1 MNLWG
6 GVGGT
11 LQPIAGG
18 KPLED
23 FEQVNNVIIKLMF
36 YKWSLFCGDENEE
49 RKQRHYYNQGR
60 RCCSLC
66 RVLERVVV
74 ICEV

>member
-1 MNLWG
+1 MNSWG

-49 RKQRHYYNQGR
+49 RKQRH
-60 RCCSLC
+60 
-66 RVLERVVV
+66 
-74 ICEV
+74 